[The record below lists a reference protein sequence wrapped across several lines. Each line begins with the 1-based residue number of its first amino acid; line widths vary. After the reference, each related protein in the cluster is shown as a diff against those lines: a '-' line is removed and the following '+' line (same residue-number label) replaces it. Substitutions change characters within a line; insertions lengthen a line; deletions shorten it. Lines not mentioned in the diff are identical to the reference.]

1 LELEAFDSC
10 GKREKVE
17 TPEAKPRRLDFL
29 PAESKCLQQK
39 GTVCDPRNIYFQK
52 PSKIIR

>member
-29 PAESKCLQQK
+29 PAESKCLQRK